1 MPEQRNERNAVEEA
15 LHKNWQRRN
24 RARAEL
30 DDARAE
36 LRDLLVRGQAASFD
50 VAKMART
57 AQISRDTAHRLLR
70 EKGGSGA

>member
-1 MPEQRNERNAVEEA
+1 MPEQSKERNAVDEA

-30 DDARAE
+30 DNAREE
-36 LRDLLVRGQAASFD
+36 LRGLLARGQAASFD

-57 AQISRDTAHRLLR
+57 AHISRDTAHRLLR
-70 EKGGSGA
+70 EKWGSDA